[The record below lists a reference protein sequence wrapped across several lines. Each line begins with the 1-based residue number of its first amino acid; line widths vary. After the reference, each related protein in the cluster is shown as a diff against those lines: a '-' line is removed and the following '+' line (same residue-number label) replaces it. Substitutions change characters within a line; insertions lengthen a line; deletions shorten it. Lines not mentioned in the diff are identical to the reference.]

1 MNLIP
6 PSTGEY
12 RDRLRFDR
20 EQPGPNIGGE
30 TTSGGWT
37 TLIDVRAAAVLPTR
51 GGSDVIAERLENRVG
66 YDIWL
71 RHDHAAAGIRAGD
84 RAVNLRTGE
93 VYALGAP
100 IDPTNRRQWLLVQ
113 ATSNGKRDGQG

>member
-1 MNLIP
+1 MALSV
-6 PSTGEY
+6 PSSGEY

-20 EQPGPNIGGE
+20 EQAGPNIGGE
-30 TTSGGWT
+30 TTSGGWV

-51 GGSDVIAERLENRVG
+51 GGSDVIADRLENRVG

-71 RHDHAAAGIRAGD
+71 RHDHRAGD